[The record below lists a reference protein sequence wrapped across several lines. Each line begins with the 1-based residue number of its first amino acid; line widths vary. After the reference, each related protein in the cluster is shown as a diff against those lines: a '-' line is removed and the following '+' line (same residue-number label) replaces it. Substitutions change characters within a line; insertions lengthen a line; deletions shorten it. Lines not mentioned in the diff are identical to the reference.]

1 MFSMSEIKFNQN
13 NFETLKF
20 AERKSFAI
28 LNISTK
34 ISNIL
39 LIWQDLIVLFSC
51 HLSYIPTN
59 RKSAKK
65 LVLFLAQISM
75 TFLRPGGFFF
85 FFSTW
90 GAWQVVVFLGAG
102 VVACSYFLT
111 LTSGRGWDTC
121 LLSRS
126 NSLLMSWQGM
136 TAQYLLGSG
145 KNTSFDWFF
154 F

>member
-1 MFSMSEIKFNQN
+1 MFSRSEIKFTQN

-20 AERKSFAI
+20 AERKNLAI
-28 LNISTK
+28 LNFSTK

-39 LIWQDLIVLFSC
+39 LIWQDLIVIFSF

-85 FFSTW
+85 FFFFFSTW
-90 GAWQVVVFLGAG
+90 GAW
-102 VVACSYFLT
+102 
-111 LTSGRGWDTC
+111 
-121 LLSRS
+121 
-126 NSLLMSWQGM
+126 
-136 TAQYLLGSG
+136 
-145 KNTSFDWFF
+145 
-154 F
+154 